1 MRILPS
7 KGYVFALVLSV
18 AFAAIYAL
26 QRDLPAQYRFYQENE
41 AYTANMRQEYDARRA
56 AEQKL
61 VDRVDGL
68 ERDPIEMEENVRHQK
83 QLARPGERLYRIE
96 PGPAPSSP

>member
-7 KGYVFALVLSV
+7 KTYVLALGLSA
-18 AFAAIYAL
+18 AFSATYAM
-26 QRDLPAQYRFYQENE
+26 QRDLPEQYRFYLENE
-41 AYTANMRQEYDARRA
+41 EYTAKMRQEYDARTA
-56 AEQKL
+56 EEQKL

-68 ERDPIEMEENVRHQK
+68 ERDPVEMEENIRHQK

-96 PGPAPSSP
+96 LGPAPSSP

>member
-1 MRILPS
+1 MRILPG
-7 KGYVFALVLSV
+7 KGYVVGLTLSL
-18 AFAAIYAL
+18 AFAAAYAL
-26 QRDLPAQYRFYQENE
+26 QRDLPAQYRFYQEYK
-41 AYTANMRQEYDARRA
+41 AYTATMRQQYDALT
-56 AEQKL
+56 AEEQRL

-68 ERDPIEMEENVRHQK
+68 ERDPIEMEENIRHQK

>member
-7 KGYVFALVLSV
+7 KGYVLALALSA
-18 AFAAIYAL
+18 AFAAAYAL
-26 QRDLPAQYRFYQENE
+26 QRDLPAQYRFYEKTE
-41 AYTANMRQEYDARRA
+41 DYTANMRVEYDARV
-56 AEQKL
+56 AEEQRL

-68 ERDPIEMEENVRHQK
+68 ERDPIEMEENIRHQR
-83 QLARPGERLYRIE
+83 QLARPGERVFRIE

>member
-1 MRILPS
+1 MRIFPS
-7 KGYVFALVLSV
+7 KGYVYALGLSA
-18 AFAAIYAL
+18 AFAAAYTL
-26 QRDLPAQYRFYQENE
+26 QRDLPAQYRFYLENE
-41 AYTANMRQEYDARRA
+41 EYTVTLREDYDARVA
-56 AEQKL
+56 EEQKL

-96 PGPAPSSP
+96 PGPAPSSQ